1 MTAPKLRRRPPFTVI
16 LVGVLGALLV
26 AASAAIGGLSIAH
39 ARRSTVALVSHA
51 MGELAELTV
60 GHTRGFLSNA
70 EQLAATGPGLVEQ
83 GLLDPADDDQLGRYF
98 TAVVQ
103 AHPSLAWAS
112 WGADDD
118 HFIGAWRDPEGK
130 LLLNHSWPVEGR
142 IAMRE
147 HRMGDDGAW
156 ALLRSSEDYDY
167 RPTLRAW
174 WQQAAAAKHITWT
187 EPYDFLYSGG
197 VGITCAAPLVESTGE
212 VRGVFT
218 IDFFLGELSTFLGG
232 LEVTEH
238 GIVGV
243 VTAEGQPIAAS
254 TGLASADAPLAPPL
268 QRAFE
273 VYTDQG
279 RPQPSFEI
287 DGRPYLAHVSPF
299 LAGEA
304 TWLVLMVAPE
314 ADFMAP
320 IRAQQRQ
327 ALALGV
333 LSLLLSLAA
342 GVVTGRWIARPLVE
356 LTHKARRVRSGDLEV
371 DFTAASSDE
380 IGTLTLALA
389 DMVQALKDREF
400 IQGVLGRY
408 ANPELAERCLADPD
422 ALALGGKLQQVTVLM
437 SDLRGFTKLTERL
450 GPEEMINLLNDY
462 LGRMATVIQQ
472 HDGTINEFIGDAIL
486 VLFGAPFERPDDPER
501 AVRCAHAMQ
510 RALVELNRDYEACG
524 LPALGMGIGVHCG
537 PVVAG
542 NIGSAE
548 HAKYGVVGT
557 TINATARIEALT
569 VGTQTLISG
578 ELYARTQGVAEVGP
592 VRTED
597 LKGLPA
603 PMEIYELLGVE
614 ESDEGGRV

>member
-1 MTAPKLRRRPPFTVI
+1 MTVSQLRRRPPFTVI

-26 AASAAIGGLSIAH
+26 TASAAIGGLSIVN

-51 MGELAELTV
+51 MAELAELTV
-60 GHTRGFLSNA
+60 GHTRAFLA
-70 EQLAATGPGLVEQ
+70 EAEHLAAVAPGMVEQ
-83 GLLDPADDDQLGRYF
+83 GLLDPRDDVQLGRYF

-103 AHPSLAWAS
+103 AHPQLAWAS
-112 WGADDD
+112 WGGADD
-118 HFIGAWRDPEGK
+118 HFIGAWRNPSGEI
-130 LLLNHSWPVEGR
+130 LLNHSWPEGEA
-142 IAMRE
+142 IIMRE
-147 HRMGDDGAW
+147 RRLLDDGGW
-156 ALLRSSEDYDY
+156 APMRSSEDYDY
-167 RPTLRAW
+167 RPSPRPW
-174 WQQAAAAKHITWT
+174 WQQAATAKVLTWT

-197 VGITCAAPLVESTGE
+197 VGITCAQPLLDGAGE
-212 VRGVFT
+212 VVGVFT
-218 IDFFLGELSTFLGG
+218 IDFFLEELSAFLGR

-238 GIVGV
+238 SLVGV
-243 VTAEGQPIAAS
+243 VTQEGQPIAAS
-254 TGLASADAPLAPPL
+254 HGLGSTDDPLAPAL
-268 QRAFE
+268 QRALE
-273 VYTDQG
+273 AYRTQAHPELTLTVDHE
-279 RPQPSFEI
+279 RW
-287 DGRPYLAHVSPF
+287 LARVSPF
-299 LAGEA
+299 AVGDA
-304 TWLVLMVAPE
+304 TWLVILVAPE

-327 ALALGV
+327 ALALGM

-462 LGRMATVIQQ
+462 LGRMATVIQA
-472 HDGTINEFIGDAIL
+472 HGGTINEFIGDAIL

-510 RALVELNRDYEACG
+510 QALAELNRDYEACG

-578 ELYARTQGVAEVGP
+578 ELYARTRNLAEVGP
-592 VRTED
+592 RRSEE
-597 LKGLPA
+597 LKGLPE
-603 PMEIYELLGVE
+603 PMEIYELLGV
-614 ESDEGGRV
+614 DEA

>member
-1 MTAPKLRRRPPFTVI
+1 MPALRRRPPFTVI

-26 AASAAIGGLSIAH
+26 VASAAIGGLSIAH

-51 MGELAELTV
+51 MAELAELTV
-60 GHTRGFLSNA
+60 SHTRGFLDEA
-70 EQLAATGPGLVEQ
+70 EQLAAVGPGLVEQ
-83 GLLDPADDDQLGRYF
+83 GLIDPADGEQLGRYF

-103 AHPSLAWAS
+103 AHPQLAWAS
-112 WGADDD
+112 WGGADD
-118 HFIGAWRDPEGK
+118 HFVGAWRNPEGTI
-130 LLLNHSWPVEGR
+130 LLNHSWEEEGL
-142 IAMRE
+142 IIMRE
-147 HRMGDDGAW
+147 RRMEADGSW
-156 ALLRSSEDYDY
+156 TLVRSSEDYAY
-167 RPTLRAW
+167 RPSPRPW
-174 WQQAAAAKHITWT
+174 WQQAAAARTVTWT

-197 VGITCAAPLVESTGE
+197 VGITCAQPLMDGTGA
-212 VRGVFT
+212 VTGVFT
-218 IDFFLGELSTFLGG
+218 IDFFLEGLSAFLGR

-238 GIVGV
+238 GLVGV
-243 VTAEGQPIAAS
+243 ATQGGLPIAAS
-254 TGLASADAPLAPPL
+254 HGIDSTEDTLAPPL
-268 QRAFE
+268 QRAIE
-273 VYTDQG
+273 VYAANGDREQLLTL
-279 RPQPSFEI
+279 
-287 DGRPYLAHVSPF
+287 DGQRWLARVSPF
-299 LAGEA
+299 HAGDA
-304 TWLVLMVAPE
+304 TWLAILVAPE

-327 ALALGV
+327 ALVLGV
-333 LSLLLSLAA
+333 LALVLSLAA
-342 GVVTGRWIARPLVE
+342 GVITGRWIARPLVE
-356 LTHKARRVRSGDLEV
+356 LTHKARRVRAGDLEV
-371 DFTAASSDE
+371 DFSAASTDE

-389 DMVQALKDREF
+389 DMVQAMKDREF

-450 GPEEMINLLNDY
+450 GPEEMIDLLNDY
-462 LGRMATVIQQ
+462 LGRMTAVIQA

-486 VLFGAPFERPDDPER
+486 VLFGAPFERDDDPER

-510 RALVELNRDYEACG
+510 QALLELNRDYEACG

-578 ELYARTQGVAEVGP
+578 ALYGQTRHIARVGTA
-592 VRTED
+592 RTED
-597 LKGLPA
+597 LKGLPE
-603 PMEIYELLGVE
+603 PMEIYEL
-614 ESDEGGRV
+614 EGINDPAT